1 MSSQVKFS
9 LLNAERN
16 ATETLLVH
24 WAWALWSLFSRLS
37 DCQALRVQR
46 GSPEPWSPFP
56 LPWPFWSPSHRL
68 PTILTCKKK
77 KKVVRRQEG
86 PSLKTPTLY
95 NYKGHCYRSNFNY
108 STLRFF
114 SRKSYKQEDKF
125 GLYFFP
131 LSYLKHSFKLPRGM
145 GYLSIDRVIIV
156 DSKTRYAKVQGL
168 NFLLHSVTYFK
179 RAAVIGT

>member
-1 MSSQVKFS
+1 M
-9 LLNAERN
+9 
-16 ATETLLVH
+16 
-24 WAWALWSLFSRLS
+24 
-37 DCQALRVQR
+37 
-46 GSPEPWSPFP
+46 
-56 LPWPFWSPSHRL
+56 
-68 PTILTCKKK
+68 
-77 KKVVRRQEG
+77 
-86 PSLKTPTLY
+86 
-95 NYKGHCYRSNFNY
+95 
-108 STLRFF
+108 
-114 SRKSYKQEDKF
+114 EDKF